1 MKKPKE
7 INIIQRNV
15 PHELFVELIKQSPTG
30 EIVAKNHWG
39 SRQMTHF
46 QAGEMVAHTELENE
60 KVVAGK
66 FLITSIVRPLTE
78 ELRESIKNKDHG
90 TITQQNS

>member
-1 MKKPKE
+1 MRTLNEQELEHITKL
-7 INIIQRNV
+7 INEHQRI
-15 PHELFVELIKQSPTG
+15 LGGAMIM
-30 EIVAKNHWG
+30 
-39 SRQMTHF
+39 QMTHF
-46 QAGEMVAHTELENE
+46 QAEEMVAHTELENP
-60 KVVAGK
+60 KVVEGK